1 MEFGA
6 QAGISSAFSFKRL
19 ALEKLGTLT
28 VDNNGFDNENRVPG
42 SRLCFISGLWP
53 LDCRKF
59 M

>member
-1 MEFGA
+1 
-6 QAGISSAFSFKRL
+6 
-19 ALEKLGTLT
+19 LEKLGTLT
-28 VDNNGFDNENRVPG
+28 VDDNGFDNENRVPS